1 MCLHDI
7 KNHALAIRLSKV
19 YSSFVPEKKGN
30 RRGNLNITEAHK
42 PRKAVFLRAYVIAS
56 SLWVAVA
63 GGLRLLGSF
72 VSSFQPVTCHPP
84 HLEMGGG
91 LTTTQRSQ
99 S

>member
-1 MCLHDI
+1 MKTTIAFLG
-7 KNHALAIRLSKV
+7 LASYA
-19 YSSFVPEKKGN
+19 YSVPEKKGN

-42 PRKAVFLRAYVIAS
+42 PRNAVFLRAYVIAS
-56 SLWVAVA
+56 FLWVAVA

>member
-1 MCLHDI
+1 MSMHTL
-7 KNHALAIRLSKV
+7 KKQLLAIRFNKV
-19 YSSFVPEKKGN
+19 YSSLVPEKEGN

-42 PRKAVFLRAYVIAS
+42 PRNAVFLRAYVIAS
-56 SLWVAVA
+56 FLWVAVA
-63 GGLRLLGSF
+63 GGFGLLGSF

-91 LTTTQRSQ
+91 LTTTQRSK